1 MKPYLKTK
9 TLLVSLA
16 VCGAVQLMATA
27 EAHEASA
34 RKGGELATNTTTLL
48 AQTRLNRL
56 SESETKDLLNR
67 LDKNTRD
74 FQKSLDEILDDS
86 RLNDSD
92 QEDKINSYL
101 KDFRASVK
109 RLRDRYSR
117 NNTFAREDM
126 QEVLDRAVKIDN
138 LVNRSGNRNNNR
150 TSNNRN
156 TNNNNS
162 NNGNLRQDW
171 QDVRADLD
179 ILARSSYGRGTSYNR
194 R

>member
-9 TLLVSLA
+9 ALLVSLA

-34 RKGGELATNTTTLL
+34 RKGGELTTNTTTLL

-56 SESETKDLLNR
+56 SESETKDFLSN

-74 FQKSLDEILDDS
+74 FQKSVDRALDDS
-86 RLNDSD
+86 RLNDSKR
-92 QEDKINSYL
+92 EDNVNNSIKEF
-101 KDFRASVK
+101 KDSVK
-109 RLRDRYSR
+109 RMRDRYSR
-117 NNTFAREDM
+117 EKTFSSS
-126 QEVLDRAVKIDN
+126 EVQDVLNRAAKIDTFISRGR
-138 LVNRSGNRNNNR
+138 LKGDAIK
-150 TSNNRN
+150 
-156 TNNNNS
+156 
-162 NNGNLRQDW
+162 QDW
-171 QDVRADLD
+171 EDVRAELD